1 MAVLSELVFSLL
13 LYLMSCRFYP
23 AVAATDLVVGSRI
36 CKPTDNKWDG
46 SDMLTLLMLV
56 IAAAFVVVV
65 VLLVALP

>member
-1 MAVLSELVFSLL
+1 
-13 LYLMSCRFYP
+13 MSCRFYP
-23 AVAATDLVVGSRI
+23 AVAATDLVVGSHI